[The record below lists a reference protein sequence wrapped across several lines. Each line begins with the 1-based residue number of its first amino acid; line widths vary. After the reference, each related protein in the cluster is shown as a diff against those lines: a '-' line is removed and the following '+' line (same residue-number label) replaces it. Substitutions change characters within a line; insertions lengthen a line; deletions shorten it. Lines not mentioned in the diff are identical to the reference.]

1 MPVNVQ
7 IIFISSMRYLFAILC
22 LLTIFSCQSL
32 TQPEKI
38 DEPDDLQN
46 VLIIIGDDHS
56 ANVLGAYGN
65 EVIRTPNL
73 DRMAARGVRFNRAYA
88 NAPLC
93 SASRQSLITG
103 RYPHATGVTLLRTS
117 FPEEQ
122 VTIADHLK
130 NEGYVTGIIG
140 KNHFNNKK
148 NHGFDIKIERRDY
161 FAYREENPGR
171 EVPDS
176 VAVRPQ
182 WKPFRDPA
190 RIWLNAD
197 ALPGNSYDAD
207 DIGTWYSRQA
217 NQFLTDNRDTSFC
230 LVVGFH
236 EPHSPFN
243 FPIEYARKYDPANMP
258 LPEGSLEDDQ
268 WVPQIFRDL
277 TEEERR
283 GIVSAYYASAEYLDK
298 NIGLILNRLD
308 SLGLAENTMVV
319 YLGDHGYLLNDHK
332 RFEKHMMWEPA
343 VQAPLLMQ
351 AVGHLPEG
359 KALEPMAEFVDV
371 VPTLLEAIKAPP
383 LASVQGKS
391 LLPLIQQKADTHK
404 SYVFSEFLAD
414 NKAMVRSDH
423 WKYIFTTG
431 KRDLAQGYAT
441 GYPAPGITH
450 RLYDVINDPD
460 ETENLYADPSLA
472 DTVQH
477 LQSELISWF
486 RQTHPNPDT
495 VSLDASVEE
504 QLVSFCEP
512 PDENANVRA
521 Q

>member
-1 MPVNVQ
+1 
-7 IIFISSMRYLFAILC
+7 MRYLFG
-22 LLTIFSCQSL
+22 LLYLLISFACQSP
-32 TQPEKI
+32 TQPENV
-38 DEPDDLQN
+38 DEPNELQN

-65 EVIRTPNL
+65 NVIKTPNL

-130 NEGYVTGIIG
+130 DEGYVTGIIG
-140 KNHFNNKK
+140 KNHFNNRK
-148 NHGFDIKIERRDY
+148 NHGFDVKIERKDY
-161 FAYREENPGR
+161 YTYLEDNPGR

-197 ALPGNSYDAD
+197 ALPGNHYDAD
-207 DIGTWYSRQA
+207 DIGTWYSQRA
-217 NQFLTDNRDTSFC
+217 NQFLTDHQDTSFC

-243 FPIEYARKYDPANMP
+243 FPIEYAQKYDPANMP
-258 LPEGSLEDDQ
+258 LPQGSPEDDQ
-268 WVPQIFRDL
+268 WVPQIFQDL
-277 TEEERR
+277 TEEERQ
-283 GIVSAYYASAEYLDK
+283 GIVSAYYASTEYLDK
-298 NIGLILNRLD
+298 NIGLILNKLD
-308 SLGLAENTMVV
+308 SLGLAENTIVV

-359 KALEPMAEFVDV
+359 EVLEPMAEFVDV
-371 VPTLLEAIKAPP
+371 VPTLLEAIQAPS

-391 LLPLIQQKADTHK
+391 LLPLIQQENNTHK
-404 SYVFSEFLAD
+404 NYVFSEFLAD

-441 GYPAPGITH
+441 GNPAPGITH
-450 RLYDVINDPD
+450 RLYDMINDPN
-460 ETENLYADPSLA
+460 ETKNLYADPVLA
-472 DTVQH
+472 DTVRH
-477 LQSELISWF
+477 LQSQLINWF
-486 RQTHPNPDT
+486 RQTHPDSDT
-495 VSLDASVEE
+495 VSPNETVEQ

-512 PDENANVRA
+512 PDENANVGA